1 MLNND
6 TRNFKRGSTR
16 KMDPKIIATILIL
29 IITGMWGM
37 FSPSDVIMKI
47 AMLAIDG
54 IAVFCFLSDYKKVNS
69 AFKKPLLFFLI
80 CLAINIA
87 GVYIFRNQ
95 SIVSSLRGIDMLN
108 FLSIFS
114 LFIFHRLKLSEYE
127 ARQILKLLMWMFIG
141 CYLLQ
146 WMIFPHQLFYVG
158 GDGAYESYAASG
170 HIRFRLQAQG
180 IAFLAVFYSIYKAVN
195 EQRLSNYL
203 LMALSLIVVIMFE
216 FRSQLLLLPFIIILQ
231 LFFYGKLKLRRH
243 KVLWMCAALL
253 VVGFVLMQT
262 DIVGGKIASM
272 LNRSVTQNFNNE
284 DYIRYRTFEYFTR
297 SVPHNMYERIFGTGL
312 EGLDGQ
318 YTNYM
323 LGVKRSGYIWA
334 DWGLIGLTWILGI
347 PGVLCLIWY
356 SIKAYMVS
364 RRFYDIFYIGVWF
377 LFLILAGTFNREFF
391 RFGIFGIQ
399 ALALYILD
407 IRMLK
412 VKYKFMLNENRHLN
426 FSSRT

>member
-1 MLNND
+1 
-6 TRNFKRGSTR
+6 
-16 KMDPKIIATILIL
+16 MDPKIIATILIL
-29 IITGMWGM
+29 SMTGIWGM

-80 CLAINIA
+80 CLVINIA

-127 ARQILKLLMWMFIG
+127 AKQILKLLMWMFIG
-141 CYLLQ
+141 CYLIQ
-146 WMIFPHQLFYVG
+146 WMIFPYQLFYVG

-180 IAFLAVFYSIYKAVN
+180 IAFLAVFYSIYKAVS
-195 EQRLSNYL
+195 EQKLSNYL

-231 LFFYGKLKLRRH
+231 LFFYGKLKLRRR

-284 DYIRYRTFEYFTR
+284 DYIRYRTFEYFTS

-323 LGVKRSGYIWA
+323 LRAKRSGYIWA

-356 SIKAYMVS
+356 SIKAYIVS

-407 IRMLK
+407 IRTLK
-412 VKYKFMLNENRHLN
+412 VKYKFILNENRHLN